1 MQRAGALGHD
11 IKASTYQIG
20 TDKAYHHLN
29 RSNELFIIALTFRP
43 SDKKAMLG
51 RSRVLIQLAIN
62 YHPPP
67 HVAIASLREAVSTLR
82 SLTHLAPQSLIARE
96 TLAQACSILS
106 STLHEIEDYIEDE
119 NAVWNGEIG
128 ELAREA
134 FTELGGSRG

>member
-1 MQRAGALGHD
+1 MEGALGHD

-67 HVAIASLREAVSTLR
+67 PRRYRFSARGCQHPPLPYASRPAIPNRPRDVSSSMLHSLKHVA
-82 SLTHLAPQSLIARE
+82 
-96 TLAQACSILS
+96 
-106 STLHEIEDYIEDE
+106 
-119 NAVWNGEIG
+119 
-128 ELAREA
+128 
-134 FTELGGSRG
+134 